1 MKAKRERNLFG
12 AKKRHLLIIIYIKVF
27 YEKEGYIFIIFIHRR
42 CKKACHTDKK
52 SSLLS
57 RFHSKL
63 VRKQDQCL
71 YPSKETFIW
80 QLYPSIQEVF
90 PYSSSPPLCVHWLC
104 NCPFFLIFPQTNNK
118 KRRFL
123 LYTTFY
129 LLLDLKLCFLKL
141 TF

>member
-1 MKAKRERNLFG
+1 MEEKEILTVREMKAKRERNLFG

-80 QLYPSIQEVF
+80 QLYPSIQGVF
-90 PYSSSPPLCVHWLC
+90 PYSSSPPMCA
-104 NCPFFLIFPQTNNK
+104 FAPQLSFSLNISTN
-118 KRRFL
+118 
-123 LYTTFY
+123 
-129 LLLDLKLCFLKL
+129 
-141 TF
+141 